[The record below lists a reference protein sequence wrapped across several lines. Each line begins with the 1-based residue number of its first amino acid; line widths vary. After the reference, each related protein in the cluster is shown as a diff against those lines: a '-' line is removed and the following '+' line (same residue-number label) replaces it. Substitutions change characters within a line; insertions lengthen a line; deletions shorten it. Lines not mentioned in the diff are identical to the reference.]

1 MGFLD
6 RAKQLL
12 GLGASREGDDE
23 DREENIAPERSSK
36 EAPAH
41 GRDGRDGRGRDRKD
55 RPPLQDPPPGQSQSV
70 EDALR
75 ARKDGDKAEA
85 RRILT
90 EIDRGQGLRTVLRA
104 AAALEAGDEAEVRSL
119 LGAVAREAEGWKLPL
134 QVAAALADP
143 ALAARYVERAV
154 AEKAPAWAIAWTRAV
169 SVDEKER
176 REGLVELLFSDAP
189 LARTVAARDLLA
201 AAVLPDPEATQRYT
215 AFAHGRDSI
224 RQFDAKIVARLI
236 DRALGLGAT

>member
-23 DREENIAPERSSK
+23 DHEEHSAPERSAK
-36 EAPAH
+36 EAPAR
-41 GRDGRDGRGRDRKD
+41 GREGRGRDRKD

-70 EDALR
+70 DDALR

-119 LGAVAREAEGWKLPL
+119 LEAVAREAEGWKLPL

-143 ALAARYVERAV
+143 VSAARYVDRAV

-169 SVDEKER
+169 LADEKER

-224 RQFDAKIVARLI
+224 QQFDAKIVAKLI
-236 DRALGLGAT
+236 DRALGLGAA